1 MQLLSPKE
9 EGREIS
15 SLFVNETVEL
25 DETESMEGDKDDVS
39 ARLQNAVALGMI
51 MVTNLRM

>member
-9 EGREIS
+9 EGRAIS

-51 MVTNLRM
+51 MVTSLRM

>member
-9 EGREIS
+9 EGRQIS
-15 SLFVNETVEL
+15 SLFVDETVEL

>member
-39 ARLQNAVALGMI
+39 AKLQNAVALGMI
-51 MVTNLRM
+51 MVTSLRM

>member
-15 SLFVNETVEL
+15 SLFVSETVEL

-51 MVTNLRM
+51 MVTSLRM